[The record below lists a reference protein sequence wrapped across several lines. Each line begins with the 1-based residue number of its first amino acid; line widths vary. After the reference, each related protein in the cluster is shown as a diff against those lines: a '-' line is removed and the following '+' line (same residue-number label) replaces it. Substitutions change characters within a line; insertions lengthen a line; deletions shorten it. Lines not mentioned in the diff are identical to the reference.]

1 MRAAATGQ
9 LKQRVGDAAQARQC
23 ELQTI
28 AWHQCRCGSCQSHD
42 YIRVPKPSQRGQ
54 RETPHVAGSA
64 PQTGALSLRGPVCGA
79 LSVGPCL
86 QGPVYGA
93 LSGGQTGPVP
103 RHHREGRERQKL
115 PAAQGL
121 NQGLAGGVTGYIR
134 VKIRVMVVSES
145 RSFPSLGP
153 SVKSSSG
160 VRSGGTCAPT
170 RAAAGP
176 GWQSGSGVDA
186 QSDQSIG
193 PRLIGGAA
201 EWFRE
206 YTRAPPVNR
215 TDPSRR
221 KLVGYYSYAACPQS
235 LALDSDIFP
244 GLPPV
249 LPDGFIAPPPP
260 SSLS

>member
-1 MRAAATGQ
+1 MWQGR
-9 LKQRVGDAAQARQC
+9 
-23 ELQTI
+23 
-28 AWHQCRCGSCQSHD
+28 
-42 YIRVPKPSQRGQ
+42 
-54 RETPHVAGSA
+54 PHRLG
-64 PQTGALSLRGPVCGA
+64 PCLYGALSVGPCLYGA